1 MKLQTKLTSSL
12 LSLLMSSCILYANE
26 SNNTT
31 DNNLKKLPPNYD
43 MIVAYYGRPHVKSLG
58 ILGNYSLQEIIP
70 KIKAKAKEYE
80 DALNHTHKVTAGFD
94 LIYELATKEAG
105 KDGKYV
111 IKLPDATLQKYI
123 KAANDNGMVLFIDVQ
138 LGKQTPQEA
147 IKPLLKYLNNPSVH
161 IAIDP
166 EFSIDDLSVNPG
178 EVIGA
183 ITGEQINAVQK
194 MMSDYLKEHHISDD
208 KILLIHMFTQN
219 MVTHKKAI
227 RYTDKI
233 HLVMHLDGH
242 GSPALKIN
250 VYNGLYTDARAAKVS
265 GAFKVFLKQD
275 NPIMTPKQVLGLE
288 SVEGK
293 KVKDMPKV
301 ITYQ

>member
-1 MKLQTKLTSSL
+1 MGCLLQ
-12 LSLLMSSCILYANE
+12 ANE
-26 SNNTT
+26 PHLT
-31 DNNLKKLPPNYD
+31 PPNDTLRVLPSQYD
-43 MIVAYYGRPHVKSLG
+43 MIVAYYGRPNVKSLG

-123 KAANDNGMVLFIDVQ
+123 KAANDNNMVLFIDIQ

-147 IKPLLKYLNNPSVH
+147 VKPLLKYLSNPSVH

-178 EVIGA
+178 KVIGA
-183 ITGEQINAVQK
+183 ITGKQINDVQT
-194 MMSDYLKEHHISDD
+194 MMSDYLKEHNITDD
-208 KILLIHMFTQN
+208 KILLVHMFTQN
-219 MVTHKKAI
+219 MVTGKKDI
-227 RYTDKI
+227 KYTDKI

-250 VYNGLYTDARAAKVS
+250 VYNGLYTEARAARVS

-275 NPIMTPKQVLGLE
+275 KPIMTPKQVLGLE
-288 SVEGK
+288 SIGNK
-293 KVKDMPKV
+293 KVKDMPKI